1 MTFIFAYL
9 LCFIST
15 TSSTPNNIYIE
26 LKINNIKSNEGQF
39 LVSLYPS
46 EKGFPYE
53 PTEYFTFDKKN
64 IQSGSMTIKIPVKKT
79 GAYAISVV
87 DDKNENME
95 MDKNV
100 FGVPKEGFGFSNN
113 ASPRGLRPPSF
124 EDAKLTV
131 SPKGVRTAIDLKY
144 Y

>member
-1 MTFIFAYL
+1 MTFIFVYL
-9 LCFIST
+9 LCFINANPST
-15 TSSTPNNIYIE
+15 SDKIYID
-26 LKINNIKSNEGQF
+26 LKINNIKTYEGQF

-64 IQSGSMTIKIPVKKT
+64 IKSGSMSIKIPVKKT

-87 DDKNENME
+87 DDINANME
-95 MDKNV
+95 MDKNF
-100 FGVPKEGFGFSNN
+100 FGIPKEGFGFSNN
-113 ASPRGLRPPSF
+113 ASPRGMRPPSF

-131 SPKGVRTAIDLKY
+131 SQTGARTAIDLKY